1 MSTQISYLR
10 VNNKLT
16 YAYKNILSLFTFIT
30 KKARLGKIFIQNNFS
45 RDQLLI
51 FKILIVNGM
60 AFLVNPEKSL
70 GPVLPWTSTKRLAC
84 CVRVG

>member
-1 MSTQISYLR
+1 M
-10 VNNKLT
+10 NNKLT

-30 KKARLGKIFIQNNFS
+30 KKARLGKIFIQNKFS

-51 FKILIVNGM
+51 LFFKILIVNGM

-70 GPVLPWTSTKRLAC
+70 GPVLPWTFTERLAC